1 VAVKSDSQQTDE
13 RLVSVA
19 VVAGVL
25 VDAAKRFCFLFQ
37 RDVQFSRSI
46 GRDTLR
52 KL

>member
-13 RLVSVA
+13 QLVS
-19 VVAGVL
+19 VAGVL